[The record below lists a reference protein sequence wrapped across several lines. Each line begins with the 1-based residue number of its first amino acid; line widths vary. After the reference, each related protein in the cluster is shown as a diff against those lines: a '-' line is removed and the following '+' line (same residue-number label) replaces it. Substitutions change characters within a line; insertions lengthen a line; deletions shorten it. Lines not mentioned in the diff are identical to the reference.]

1 MENIMIYK
9 SRLTYK
15 EIEPVLGELSMVRY
29 GIIKGET
36 ISVAAYNAV
45 GKRTSSD
52 VDILVS
58 RKNLHI
64 LEKQLLKHGFEKQQP
79 DSSTEQRINRA
90 LMLSG
95 SHQTS
100 PFYKKKGAFKLCID
114 LNFDIFWGEY
124 TGKRVD
130 IDDFLSDTIYMEIY
144 GLKVKALPP
153 LKAMVQLIL
162 HHYKDMNSI
171 FLLATR
177 KSIKHDMF
185 KDVFYLLKNNINE
198 ISIDKLYTISAEYK
212 IIPYVYYVLYHTG
225 LLYQDEIFQKYI
237 EAFKTQ
243 EGESLIN
250 CYGLNDSERHEW
262 RFDFKT
268 RLESQNLYD
277 LIKDDLTDK
286 DREKILINKKVFL
299 NV

>member
-1 MENIMIYK
+1 MNNIMTYK
-9 SRLTYK
+9 SMLTYK
-15 EIEPVLGELSMVRY
+15 EIEPVLRNLSMVRY
-29 GIIKGET
+29 SIIKGET
-36 ISVAAYNAV
+36 ISIAAYNVV

-58 RKNLHI
+58 RKNLR
-64 LEKQLLKHGFEKQQP
+64 LFETELLKHGFEKQQS

-100 PFYKKKGAFKLCID
+100 PFYKKKSAFKLCID

-130 IDDFLSDTIYMEIY
+130 IDDFLSDTIDIDIY
-144 GLKVKALPP
+144 GLKVKVLPP

-177 KSIKHDMF
+177 KSIKYNMF
-185 KDVFYLLKNNINE
+185 RDVFYLLKNNIDE
-198 ISIDKLYTISAEYK
+198 ISIEKLYAISVEYEV
-212 IIPYVYYVLYHTG
+212 IPYVYYVLYYTG
-225 LLYQDEIFQKYI
+225 LIYQDVTLQKYI

-243 EGESLIN
+243 EGESLLN
-250 CYGLNDSERHEW
+250 CYGLNDSERREW
-262 RFDFKT
+262 RYDFNT

-286 DREKILINKKVFL
+286 DRKKISINKKVFL